1 VSIFIVIAVKMHPL
15 DTSLD
20 RSWHEG
26 RHGHKVK
33 RRSSLDNSCLASNN
47 SFRQIITLDF
57 TASPARQHRRLSLNP
72 SNTVTT
78 NFMATGTDHR
88 PQMELDL
95 DWHTEE
101 PVLSNGNPRR
111 FERGTSKLIAESE
124 NSNETL
130 ITVDTEKD
138 HEDEI
143 SLDSSN
149 SSDSSSDCDSFCD
162 ASFHEPADKDYLRN
176 NLGASCFWNS
186 QASLVDDHEIKFN
199 KDAVG
204 AVMEEDEDEYEDDY
218 EL

>member
-1 VSIFIVIAVKMHPL
+1 MHPL

-33 RRSSLDNSCLASNN
+33 RRSSLDNSCLTSNN

-57 TASPARQHRRLSLNP
+57 FESPARQHRRLSLNP
-72 SNTVTT
+72 GNTVTT
-78 NFMATGTDHR
+78 SFLAGTDHR

-95 DWHTEE
+95 DWHSSAHE
-101 PVLSNGNPRR
+101 PVLSHGNPRR
-111 FERGTSKLIAESE
+111 FERGTSKLTESE

-138 HEDEI
+138 DDEI
-143 SLDSSN
+143 SLNSGNSSN
-149 SSDSSSDCDSFCD
+149 SSSDCDSFCD

-186 QASLVDDHEIKFN
+186 QSSLVPDHEIKFN

-204 AVMEEDEDEYEDDY
+204 AVMEEDEDED